1 MKILLIII
9 FLIFSGC
16 GDNQKDTVKELK
28 KELFKANNYL
38 NNSAKDIFVLQ
49 DFDKINQKIDKINII
64 LKDTKYKNIH
74 NFEKV
79 KKSISIK
86 IELIKRI
93 ISYSA
98 ILNNSYN
105 YIKLYKNISKYK
117 IINIRNINIDK
128 ELVLLQNIIPKTTT

>member
-49 DFDKINQKIDKINII
+49 DFDEINQKIDKINII

-105 YIKLYKNISKYK
+105 YIKLYKNFSKYK